1 MCPRPICNTVRAS
14 LFETKLFSHFLANSH
29 LCAKVEAVEPE
40 VDCVLGKMMMRMWK
54 RNMGMR
60 IKKRLKRKMNM
71 RMRKMLKTRMM
82 FTAFLD
88 NSIPGQDYLG
98 HHVLA
103 VGHGRVRG
111 TCCFYLLLSGW

>member
-54 RNMGMR
+54 RKRNMGMR

-71 RMRKMLKTRMM
+71 RMRKMLKTRMIV
-82 FTAFLD
+82 TAFQD
-88 NSIPGQDYLG
+88 NSIPGQD
-98 HHVLA
+98 
-103 VGHGRVRG
+103 
-111 TCCFYLLLSGW
+111 